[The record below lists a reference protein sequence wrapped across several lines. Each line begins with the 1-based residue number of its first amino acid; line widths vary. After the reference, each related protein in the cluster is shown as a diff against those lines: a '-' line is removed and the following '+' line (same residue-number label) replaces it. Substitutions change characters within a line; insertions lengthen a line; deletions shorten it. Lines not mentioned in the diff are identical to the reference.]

1 MPLILI
7 SGSNG
12 SGKSLFAE
20 EFISQ
25 TEGKRIYIA
34 TMKPQTA
41 DNFSRI
47 EKHRKQREH
56 LCIEKHRRQREH
68 LHFDT
73 LELPYAVAS
82 AAVDGDSVVLLEDVS
97 NLFANAYFEKNGTV
111 DSVLADILQLKS
123 RCKTLVAVTISGLQ
137 NEGYDEETAAY
148 INGLNNLNQ
157 HLFDL
162 SDLAFT
168 MEKGQPVCQ
177 KGEHHANS

>member
-20 EFISQ
+20 EFISR

-47 EKHRKQREH
+47 EKHR
-56 LCIEKHRRQREH
+56 RQREH

-73 LELPYAVAS
+73 LELPYEVAS

-111 DSVLADILQLKS
+111 DSVFADILQLKN

-157 HLFDL
+157 RLFDL

-177 KGEHHANS
+177 KGEPHANS

>member
-20 EFISQ
+20 EFISR
-25 TEGKRIYIA
+25 TEGTRIYIA

-47 EKHRKQREH
+47 EKHR
-56 LCIEKHRRQREH
+56 RQREH

-73 LELPYAVAS
+73 LELPYEVAS

-111 DSVLADILQLKS
+111 DSVFADIQQLKN

-157 HLFDL
+157 RLFDL

-177 KGEHHANS
+177 KGEPHANS